1 MIINEIPF
9 NVELVDIIQ
18 ELQSQ
23 LIANQIPLLSKI
35 KETPN
40 DIMVCC
46 PYHKEGQERRPS
58 AGLRKSD
65 GLFHCFTCNEI
76 HPLVEFISHCFG
88 YDSDILGIKGWE
100 WLTKN
105 FLTVSIEQRKDL
117 NLNFSRTDYTPYSDS
132 NYISEQELDSYRY
145 YHPYMWE
152 RKLNK
157 QIVDMFDIGYD
168 KKSNCLTFPIRDIFG
183 NTLFIA
189 RRSVKTK
196 FFNYP
201 YAVEKPLYGIY
212 EVYQVKPFPDEIIV
226 CESMLDALS
235 CWVWGKYA
243 VALNGLGTDLQFK
256 QLQNLNC
263 RKLIL
268 ATDNDN
274 AGEKARKRIR
284 YYVKNKIIT
293 QFIFPENRK
302 DINELTEEEFK
313 NLQEIF

>member
-9 NVELVDIIQ
+9 NVELVDIIR

-40 DIMVCC
+40 DVMVSC

-58 AGLRKSD
+58 AGIRKSD
-65 GLFHCFTCNEI
+65 GLFHCFTCNEV
-76 HPLVEFISHCFG
+76 HSLEEFISHCLG
-88 YDSDILGIKGWE
+88 YDEDILGTHGWE

-105 FLTVSIEQRKDL
+105 FLTVSVEQRRDL
-117 NLNFSRTDYTPYSDS
+117 NLDLSRTVCTES
-132 NYISEQELDSYRY
+132 NNNFITEEELDSYRY

-152 RKLNK
+152 RKLTK
-157 QIVDMFDIGYD
+157 EIVELFDVGYD
-168 KKSNCLTFPIRDIFG
+168 KKTNCLTFPVRNIYG

-189 RRSVKTK
+189 RRSVKSK

-201 YAVEKPLYGIY
+201 FEVEKPLYGIY
-212 EVYQVKPFPDEIIV
+212 ELNQVKPFAEEVIV
-226 CESMLDALS
+226 CESMIDALS

-256 QLQNLNC
+256 QLQNLPC

-268 ATDNDN
+268 ATDNDA

-293 QFIFPENRK
+293 QFVFPPNRK